1 MSLRKALVVFQFVAT
16 IILIAGALTIY
27 RQIGY
32 MQNQDLGMDM
42 DNTLV
47 IYGPNLTEWDSVYI
61 SGFNDFREELIKVP
75 GIKSATSSSR
85 LFSERLGR
93 WFNMQSSAL
102 LNTKNISS
110 NFIAVDY
117 AFMEQYDIDLLAG
130 RNLKS
135 TDHDFDGSKVNKLI
149 MNESAAKHFGFETLQ
164 DAIAGNLMV
173 GDKQWKIVGVVDD
186 FHQTSFHTKIEPIL
200 FIPYLATWHYYSIKM
215 ERKLT
220 NELIQ
225 TSLDVYKQF
234 YPGNYVDYFE
244 LEEMYDRQYQADQRT
259 STLAQIFTFLAIL
272 IAILGLYGLVLITL
286 NKRVKEIAIRKVLG
300 ANLSGLLGI
309 LGTDFLTLVGIA
321 ILIGLP
327 VSYLLLSEWMNNY
340 AYSIGI
346 QWTTLALAAF
356 SLTMITIT
364 TILVQTKKVTS
375 NNPTESLKYE

>member
-1 MSLRKALVVFQFVAT
+1 
-16 IILIAGALTIY
+16 
-27 RQIGY
+27 

>member
-1 MSLRKALVVFQFVAT
+1 MDIEILLTSKVWHIPFPLVFLALLVLSLLIISIYPGMILSNYKIQEVLKGKLGTPGAGLSLRKALVVFQFVAT

-102 LNTKNISS
+102 PNTKNISS

-173 GDKQWKIVGVVDD
+173 GDKQWKIVGVVED

-244 LEEMYDRQYQADQRT
+244 LEEMYDRQY
-259 STLAQIFTFLAIL
+259 
-272 IAILGLYGLVLITL
+272 
-286 NKRVKEIAIRKVLG
+286 
-300 ANLSGLLGI
+300 
-309 LGTDFLTLVGIA
+309 
-321 ILIGLP
+321 
-327 VSYLLLSEWMNNY
+327 
-340 AYSIGI
+340 
-346 QWTTLALAAF
+346 
-356 SLTMITIT
+356 
-364 TILVQTKKVTS
+364 
-375 NNPTESLKYE
+375 